1 MAISLHEWLW
11 SVLLAHRAILN
22 TCFLFI
28 FRVLQDLDSESESL
42 FISFLLRSI
51 FYPRHSMHP
60 LGKAKGPESPQD
72 LPCTFTQGLH
82 LLIPFVGILFSSQ
95 DGSIPCTEC
104 SGQWNFVLRGLD
116 CFPCAP
122 VGGTKSR
129 IGLSPNPLLW
139 LTVESWC
146 YVCKVQ
152 IREV

>member
-1 MAISLHEWLW
+1 MTVISL
-11 SVLLAHRAILN
+11 
-22 TCFLFI
+22 TCTQSHFKHLFSFYFPSSPGSGLR
-28 FRVLQDLDSESESL
+28 FRIT
-42 FISFLLRSI
+42 ISFLLRSI
-51 FYPRHSMHP
+51 FYPRHSMNP

-72 LPCTFTQGLH
+72 LPCIFTQGLN
-82 LLIPFVGILFSSQ
+82 LLKPFVGILFSSQ
-95 DGSIPCTEC
+95 DGSIPCTEY
-104 SGQWNFVLRGLD
+104 SGQWNVVLRGLD
-116 CFPCAP
+116 CFPRAP